1 MYTKQRIAFSKKEL
15 FGKNFKPG
23 MDACFC
29 RVSRL
34 VFEGKINPNGT
45 IDINKAGQLK
55 KDDLWS
61 YVYYLFFYNNT
72 NIPVF
77 TAMVNQNNGKASAP
91 LFYQAIFDSESTS
104 LNVDITTLI
113 LFINET
119 LAKYDDELVNPIFDY
134 LKVIMQKNVI
144 NKISGI
150 SVFANNNGSKTGFEI
165 VTNAEKIKNANVKI
179 NVSEK
184 TI

>member
-15 FGKNFKPG
+15 FGNHFKPG
-23 MDACFC
+23 MDSCFC

-34 VFEGKINPNGT
+34 VFEGKINPDGT
-45 IDINKAGQLK
+45 IDINKSGQFT

-61 YVYYLFFYNNT
+61 YIYYLFFYNNT

-77 TAMVNQNNGKASAP
+77 TSMVNQNNGKASAP
-91 LFYQAIFDSESTS
+91 LFYQAVFNSESTP
-104 LNVDITTLI
+104 LNADIPTLI

-119 LAKYDDELVNPIFDY
+119 LNKYGDELVNPIFDY
-134 LKVIMQKNVI
+134 LKVIMQKNII

-150 SVFANNNGSKTGFEI
+150 SVFANNSKTGFEI

-179 NVSEK
+179 NFVEK
-184 TI
+184 TT